1 MTHRELKS
9 STVPESIIEIS
20 HLTKIF
26 GQTTAVEDIS
36 FSVQKGE
43 TFVLLGTSGCGK
55 TTSLKTIN
63 RLIEPTSGAV
73 YIEGCDTAERDP
85 EELRRGIGYVIQD
98 IGLFPHWTAER
109 NIAVVPELL
118 GWDRSKIQE
127 RVHEMLN
134 LVGLDPAAYAGRY
147 PAELSGGQQ
156 QRVGLVRAFAAD
168 PPIILLDEPFG
179 ALDPISRREIQKEFK
194 NLESLLDKTMVLVTH
209 DVFEAFDLGDR
220 ICLMDHG
227 RIKQVGFPR
236 DLLYSPADDFVRRFF
251 QANRFLLELKVLSL
265 KDILPHLPG
274 REELAEDLPCFS
286 EESSLLDV
294 LESLERDKGG
304 TAPFVITDAEDAPV
318 AQTDA
323 GEVLS
328 AFYTI
333 KPMEPS

>member
-1 MTHRELKS
+1 MKDRKPKN
-9 STVPESIIEIS
+9 STAPESIIEVS

-26 GQTTAVEDIS
+26 GQTTAVEDVS

-55 TTSLKTIN
+55 TTSLKSIN
-63 RLIEPTSGAV
+63 RLIEPTNGTI
-73 YIEGCDTAERDP
+73 YIEGCDTADRDP

-98 IGLFPHWTAER
+98 IGIFPHWTVER

-118 GWDRSKIQE
+118 GWDRPQIQE
-127 RVHEMLN
+127 RIHEMLN
-134 LVGLDPAAYAGRY
+134 LVGLDPATYAGRY

-156 QRVGLVRAFAAD
+156 QRVGLARAFAAD

-179 ALDPISRREIQKEFK
+179 ALDPITRREIQEEFK
-194 NLESLLDKTMVLVTH
+194 NLETLLDKTMVLVTH
-209 DVFEAFDLGDR
+209 DVFEAFDLCDR

-227 RIKQVGFPR
+227 RIKQVGLPR

-251 QANRFLLELKVLSL
+251 HANRFLLELKVFSL

-274 REELAEDLPCFS
+274 REELDEDLPCIS

-294 LESLERDKGG
+294 LETLERDKGG
-304 TAPFVITDAEDAPV
+304 TAAFVITDAEDEPV

-333 KPMEPS
+333 KPMELS